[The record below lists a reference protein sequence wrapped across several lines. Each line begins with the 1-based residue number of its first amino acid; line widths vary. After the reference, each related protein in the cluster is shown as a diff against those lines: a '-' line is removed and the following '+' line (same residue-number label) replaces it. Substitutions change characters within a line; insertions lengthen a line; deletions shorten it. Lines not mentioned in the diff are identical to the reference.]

1 MYCRCARRITGFA
14 VGVHGGHELEQ
25 LEGVAERAVGQ
36 DAVDGRAGERPVDR
50 SGEAVALRPSRYIG
64 GVNSITIIIILL
76 IIIGGAHE
84 RTICVRA
91 MRCVGVRGVEWR
103 GMAWH
108 EHLEVFPVRERA
120 LLDAAGAL
128 GVVGVAIPEEG
139 RAVSAEAAA
148 AA

>member
-64 GVNSITIIIILL
+64 GVNIITIIIIIL
-76 IIIGGAHE
+76 IIIGGAH
-84 RTICVRA
+84 RADDLRASDALCWCVRH
-91 MRCVGVRGVEWR
+91 

-108 EHLEVFPVRERA
+108 GMSTSKSCQYAKGPFWTQPVP
-120 LLDAAGAL
+120 L
-128 GVVGVAIPEEG
+128 GWSVLPYLKRVVQ
-139 RAVSAEAAA
+139 
-148 AA
+148 